1 MGQKVVCLHVLRT
14 LHRVI
19 IGRVVS
25 VHQGEQVIQRV
36 TDALNGF
43 LILLGERLVL
53 LGKHGVFACIAHP
66 VDGLAALVVRLLH
79 LRRQRAVAA
88 GGEVSRV
95 VVYEALAVDGLLRE
109 VGRVAHHERCLD
121 EVVQSGQAVGAVIV
135 HTLTGRIAG
144 VQGQLQHTVG
154 GGVFHVDL
162 HQLLGGTFTRQTTA
176 GDGVLL
182 RHRQIALLHSGLI
195 ISSRQPLLL
204 FLPGCVSLRDEQ
216 HVVVELLHD
225 PAQRL
230 RGQIHAVTDQ
240 RVTGAQ
246 AEVQVA
252 HTDDLQYLR
261 AVGHSEGQVVQVR
274 PRLVT
279 LLPVAILQRVLVLV
293 QRILQVVQLLLHRV
307 PGVQH
312 GALVR
317 ALVDPAVEGGLN
329 SGGHRL
335 EVLVTAPVAP
345 VHTGVQVAQQ
355 LLVHPLHHA
364 LLALDVPT
372 IHLDVRLVG
381 ALELGKESFVR
392 GKAFLR
398 RTKQLI
404 PQRCVSL
411 EDGVPQ
417 LVFIR
422 LRGAART
429 GQRYEYLV
437 APLRTVGLFAAGQ
450 REHVFDKPQ
459 LRCSTAPGDCGVS
472 GLEETQLT
480 RQLFAQIPNALGLQ
494 RVNGNTRAY
503 LLLEERIRVLF
514 IYSFDGGAVYFCSS
528 FSSSGFISPAATSSS

>member
-1 MGQKVVCLHVLRT
+1 M
-14 LHRVI
+14 
-19 IGRVVS
+19 
-25 VHQGEQVIQRV
+25 IQRV

-95 VVYEALAVDGLLRE
+95 VVYETLAVDGLLRE
-109 VGRVAHHERCLD
+109 VGRVAHHERGLD
-121 EVVQSGQAVGAVIV
+121 EIVQPGQAVGAVIV

-182 RHRQIALLHSGLI
+182 RHRQIALPHSGLVV
-195 ISSRQPLLL
+195 SSSQLLL
-204 FLPGCVSLRDEQ
+204 LLLPGCVALRDEQ

-230 RGQIHAVTDQ
+230 RGQIHSVADQ

-252 HTDDLQYLR
+252 HTDDLQHLR

-312 GALVR
+312 GTLVR

-329 SGGHRL
+329 GCGHRL

-372 IHLDVRLVG
+372 VHLDVRLVG
-381 ALELGKESFVR
+381 ALELGKEVFFCRHALFYDVLYQSV
-392 GKAFLR
+392 
-398 RTKQLI
+398 
-404 PQRCVSL
+404 PQRRIPL
-411 EDGVPQ
+411 EDGVSQ
-417 LVFIR
+417 LVLIR
-422 LRGAART
+422 LRGAARA

-450 REHVFDKPQ
+450 REHVFDEPQ

>member
-1 MGQKVVCLHVLRT
+1 MGQKVVRLHVLRT

-25 VHQGEQVIQRV
+25 VHQVGQVIQWV

-109 VGRVAHHERCLD
+109 VGRVTHHERCLD
-121 EVVQSGQAVGAVIV
+121 EVVQPGQAVGAVIV

-204 FLPGCVSLRDEQ
+204 FLPCCVSLRDEQ

-246 AEVQVA
+246 TEVQVA
-252 HTDDLQYLR
+252 HTDDLQCLR

-312 GALVR
+312 GTLVR
-317 ALVDPAVEGGLN
+317 ALVDPAVKSGLDSFRH
-329 SGGHRL
+329 SGEAL
-335 EVLVTAPVAP
+335 CVAAPVAT
-345 VHTGVQVAQQ
+345 VHTSVQVAQQ
-355 LLVHPLHHA
+355 LLVHPRHHA

-372 IHLDVRLVG
+372 VHLDVRLVG
-381 ALELGKESFVR
+381 ALELGGEF
-392 GKAFLR
+392 F
-398 RTKQLI
+398 
-404 PQRCVSL
+404 
-411 EDGVPQ
+411 
-417 LVFIR
+417 
-422 LRGAART
+422 
-429 GQRYEYLV
+429 
-437 APLRTVGLFAAGQ
+437 
-450 REHVFDKPQ
+450 
-459 LRCSTAPGDCGVS
+459 
-472 GLEETQLT
+472 LT
-480 RQLFAQIPNALGLQ
+480 REVTF
-494 RVNGNTRAY
+494 
-503 LLLEERIRVLF
+503 
-514 IYSFDGGAVYFCSS
+514 
-528 FSSSGFISPAATSSS
+528 

>member
-25 VHQGEQVIQRV
+25 VHQVGQVIQRV

-121 EVVQSGQAVGAVIV
+121 EVVQPGQAVGAVIV

-182 RHRQIALLHSGLI
+182 RHRQIALPHSGLI
-195 ISSRQPLLL
+195 IGSRQPLLL

-252 HTDDLQYLR
+252 HTDDLQRLR

-312 GALVR
+312 GTLVR

-329 SGGHRL
+329 GGGHRL

-355 LLVHPLHHA
+355 LLVHPRHHA

-372 IHLDVRLVG
+372 VHLDVRLVG
-381 ALELGKESFVR
+381 TSKSGKTPFSGHDAGDRCYLTV
-392 GKAFLR
+392 
-398 RTKQLI
+398 
-404 PQRCVSL
+404 PQRRIPL

-450 REHVFDKPQ
+450 REHVFDEPQ
-459 LRCSTAPGDCGVS
+459 LRCSTAPGDRGIS

>member
-25 VHQGEQVIQRV
+25 VHQVGQMIQRV

-182 RHRQIALLHSGLI
+182 RHRQIALPHSGLI
-195 ISSRQPLLL
+195 IGSRQPLLL

-230 RGQIHAVTDQ
+230 RGQIHAVADQ

-252 HTDDLQYLR
+252 HTDDLQHLR

-312 GALVR
+312 GTLVR

-329 SGGHRL
+329 GGGHRL

-345 VHTGVQVAQQ
+345 VHTSVQVAQQ
-355 LLVHPLHHA
+355 LLVHPRHHA

-372 IHLDVRLVG
+372 VHLDVRLVG
-381 ALELGKESFVR
+381 TSKSGKTPFSGHDAGDRCYLTV
-392 GKAFLR
+392 
-398 RTKQLI
+398 
-404 PQRCVSL
+404 PQRRIPL

-437 APLRTVGLFAAGQ
+437 APLRPVGLLAAGQ
-450 REHVFDKPQ
+450 REHVFDEPQ
-459 LRCSTAPGDCGVS
+459 LRCSTAPGDRGVS
-472 GLEETQLT
+472 GLEEPQLT
-480 RQLFAQIPNALGLQ
+480 RQLFAQIPDAFGLQ